1 MNCEQQ
7 KDQKEQHRRNSNGP
21 RSRGRYLVLVSN
33 FGSRGLFQV
42 YRSIYVA
49 FPAFFLHPSYRNY
62 VNYMNL

>member
-7 KDQKEQHRRNSNGP
+7 KERKEQRRRNSNGS

-42 YRSIYVA
+42 SRSIYLA
-49 FPAFFLHPSYRNY
+49 FPAFFLHPSSRNY
-62 VNYMNL
+62 VKYMNL